1 MEAIKSILVK
11 KFINKKQEGLVCC
24 KRNNSKK
31 EGDINLENQV
41 ENYQNNMV
49 PTGLNTLNNTI
60 NKDINEEKKSG
71 NNEKKNKRV
80 CSTQV
85 SKSFHPKSK
94 KLNRVTTA
102 ITSKV

>member
-1 MEAIKSILVK
+1 METIKSILVK

-71 NNEKKNKRV
+71 NNEKKIKEFFQLKFQNLFI
-80 CSTQV
+80 Q
-85 SKSFHPKSK
+85 
-94 KLNRVTTA
+94 
-102 ITSKV
+102 KVKN